1 MTNMATIDK
10 RLTEINI
17 DELISQNGVPFNDI
31 SDEEI
36 KECINNQIF
45 LETHCIYN
53 GNTFCYYTKTYHLL
67 RIATIVNEI
76 QNNRYDYNYPI
87 PIWDDSDDDTHH
99 EWDTDGNGEHQIR
112 AFYYCKKNIYM
123 SVNMS
128 G

>member
-1 MTNMATIDK
+1 MTTTIDK

-17 DELISQNGVPFNDI
+17 DELITQIGVPFDDI

-36 KECINNQIF
+36 KECINNKIF
-45 LETHCIYN
+45 LETQCIYN
-53 GNTFCYYTKTYHLL
+53 KNTFCYYTKTYHLL

-76 QNNRYDYNYPI
+76 QNNRYNYNYPI
-87 PIWDDSDDDTHH
+87 PIWNDSDDDKHNK
-99 EWDTDGNGEHQIR
+99 WDTDGNGEHHIR

-123 SVNMS
+123 SVNRS